1 MNRLSDAINS
11 ITDYIANSYLWKT
24 IIQPILA
31 LQSTEAGFNSLALFV
46 IGSLLGNFY
55 GVEWFSLHIFDYFV
69 NIPLLSNIFKA
80 ILSNIRILGTFSML
94 AGAFILVF
102 NILSFRTYTS
112 VIYDED
118 LPE

>member
-1 MNRLSDAINS
+1 M
-11 ITDYIANSYLWKT
+11 
-24 IIQPILA
+24 
-31 LQSTEAGFNSLALFV
+31 ALFV

-55 GVEWFSLHIFDYFV
+55 GVEWFALHIFDYFV

-80 ILSNIRILGTFSML
+80 ILNNIRILVTFSLL

-118 LPE
+118 LP